1 MVDRISS
8 LQDEILCHILSFV
21 TTKEAVA
28 TSVLSKR
35 WTHLWISVPNID
47 FTNIRVDSIISN
59 YKFNESVYSVL
70 SSRDAAGSNVDSFHL
85 YIVYSD
91 PHLAYDCGFPN
102 IVRWINHVV
111 QRKLKHLRLHLDEG
125 KYDDDSDDD
134 DDEVVPLA
142 KLPISIFT
150 CKTLVSLDLYRFCV
164 EGFDFSS
171 IGFGFPSLKTLNLE
185 YIEFFEDRD
194 FVLLLSGCPNLEDL
208 KLVDVFFAI
217 DKDPLVF
224 QEFKSLSLPKLT
236 RANISECFWYFFH
249 LETLSTSQSMCL
261 DTLKL
266 HTKDHEVG
274 EVRFIL
280 KMMHVTSIY
289 LTPTHDYIQL
299 FLLGVFP

>member
-70 SSRDAAGSNVDSFHL
+70 ASRDTAGSNVDRFHL

-134 DDEVVPLA
+134 GVVPLA

-185 YIEFFEDRD
+185 YIEFFKDRD

-280 KMMHVTSIY
+280 EMMHATSIY
-289 LTPTHDYIQL
+289 LTPTHDYLQL